1 MPELV
6 NIGNVKASSSGGG
19 VALEVDP
26 ALVALLKGEVGSN
39 ANGEWVKLDNGLLIC
54 WSAPISLAYLNS
66 TTLQAVWTFPQAF
79 VASPGVAPNL
89 RGWGTFVVGTPL
101 ALVAMDT
108 ATLQYRAASGSFA
121 SGATATFSATAVGRW
136 K

>member
-6 NIGNVKASSSGGG
+6 STGNVKAFSSGGG
-19 VALEVDP
+19 VALEVDL
-26 ALVALLKGEVGSN
+26 ALVALLTGERGSN
-39 ANGEWVKLDNGLLIC
+39 ANGEWVKLENGLLVC
-54 WSAPISLAYLNS
+54 WSPTVALTYLNS

-79 VASPGVAPNL
+79 VAAPTVAPNL

-101 ALVAMDT
+101 ALVAVDT
-108 ATLQYRAASGSFA
+108 ATRQKRAASGSFA
-121 SGATATFSATAVGRW
+121 AGATATFSAAAVGRW

>member
-6 NIGNVKASSSGGG
+6 NTGNVKASSSGGD

-39 ANGEWVKLDNGLLIC
+39 ANGEWAKLDNGLLIC
-54 WSAPISLAYLNS
+54 WSPTISLAYLNS
-66 TTLQAVWTFPQAF
+66 TTLQAVWTYPQAF
-79 VASPGVAPNL
+79 VASPSVAPNL

-108 ATLQYRAASGSFA
+108 ATLQYRAASGSFS
-121 SGATATFSATAVGRW
+121 SGSVAAFSAMAVGRW